1 MTFITAIQIANTIL
15 PTGNTRN
22 DLLAFLREFSICNH
36 NSPSIR
42 EMAVAIDII
51 KRRDI
56 GKTSTSTI
64 NHHLDVLENEGLI
77 ERPRNERG
85 QQLRSGRII
94 VINDMELR
102 FGHRCGECGNKLQL
116 VRPGK
121 WQCNKCGK

>member
-36 NSPSIR
+36 NSPYIR
-42 EMAVAIDII
+42 EMATAIDVM
-51 KRRDI
+51 KKRDI
-56 GKTSTSTI
+56 GKTSTSVVRF
-64 NHHLDVLENEGLI
+64 HLRNLAADGWI
-77 ERPRNERG
+77 ERLPG
-85 QQLRSGRII
+85 GRVI
-94 VINDMELR
+94 VVNDMELR

-121 WQCNKCGK
+121 WQCNRCGK